1 MEALEGAYDVEAVSS
16 PSSVT
21 HLTFTRKVASEEDDG
36 GHRRSTFPVG
46 TRAQDMRRREGND
59 GSMTPPGTRSSERWR
74 LSWWALGVAALLAAA
89 CFAAYWGWLGWDQTY
104 QLDPVTGAASG
115 PYEPWQVV
123 GCALTLV
130 LVAMV
135 AGLARQAAVAMVVM
149 PCAFTIAWSMP
160 ARATDESGLWAVG
173 AIMILVGMTA
183 GVAVVA
189 PLLSLLGSRLL
200 IGRAG

>member
-1 MEALEGAYDVEAVSS
+1 MIA
-16 PSSVT
+16 
-21 HLTFTRKVASEEDDG
+21 
-36 GHRRSTFPVG
+36 RRPVG
-46 TRAQDMRRREGND
+46 TRAQDVRRREGNY
-59 GSMTPPGTRSSERWR
+59 GSMTRPGRSGPEHWH
-74 LSWWALGVAALLAAA
+74 LSWWTLGVAALLTAA
-89 CFAAYWGWLGWDQTY
+89 CFAAYWGWLGWDKTY
-104 QLDPVTGAASG
+104 QVDPLTGVASG
-115 PYEPWQVV
+115 PYESWQVV

-173 AIMILVGMTA
+173 AIMTFFGIAA

-189 PLLSLLGSRLL
+189 PLLTLLGSRLL
-200 IGRAG
+200 VGRAG